1 MLRFLTAG
9 ESHGPALVA
18 ILEGMPAGVGLTE
31 DDLNIDLA
39 RRQGGFGRGGRMKI
53 ERDQARI
60 LSGVRGGV
68 TTGSPIALMI
78 SNADDRS
85 GVKEPP
91 LVRPRPGHA
100 DLPGW
105 LKYGPG
111 DMRDILERASAR
123 ETAIRCALG
132 GVAKRLLSGFDIRVV
147 SQVIQIGEVRAREV
161 PSSWVERSELAEGS
175 PVRCPDPDASRAMVA
190 EISRAGEDGDT
201 LGGVFEIAVLGCPP
215 GLGSHVH
222 WDRRLDGRLGG
233 ALMAINGIKAVEIG
247 LGIECARL
255 AGSQVHDE
263 ISYRPHGGGGGGG
276 GHNLN
281 GDHGGMPRWGYSRR
295 TNNAGGIEG
304 GISNGEPIVL
314 RTAMKPIATLRRP
327 LRSVDIRNK
336 EVALAQH
343 ERSDVC
349 AVPAASVVGEAVVAL
364 VIADAFLE
372 KFGGDNIADIMGAYR
387 AYLERISRS

>member
-18 ILEGMPAGVGLTE
+18 ILEGMPAGVRLTE

-53 ERDQARI
+53 EKDRVKI
-60 LSGVRGGV
+60 VSGLRHGI
-68 TTGSPIALMI
+68 TIGSPIALMI
-78 SNADDRS
+78 PNADDRS
-85 GVKEPP
+85 GVDEPP

-100 DLPGW
+100 DLAGG
-105 LKYGPG
+105 LKYGLG
-111 DMRDILERASAR
+111 DMRDVLERASAR

-132 GVAKRLLSGFDIRVV
+132 GVAKKLLSEFDVRVV
-147 SQVIQIGEVRAREV
+147 SYVIQIGEVRAREM
-161 PSSWVERSELAEGS
+161 PASWLEKAELAEGS
-175 PVRCPDPDASRAMVA
+175 PVRCPDPEASQAMVA
-190 EISRAGEDGDT
+190 EITRAGEHGDT
-201 LGGVFEIAVLGCPP
+201 LGGLFEVAVLGCPP

-222 WDRRLDGRLGG
+222 WDRRLDGRLSG

-263 ISYRPHGGGGGGG
+263 ISYSPRDYYPRDG
-276 GHNLN
+276 NCE
-281 GDHGGMPRWGYSRR
+281 GDDVPRCGYFRR

-304 GISNGEPIVL
+304 GISNGEPVVL
-314 RTAMKPIATLRRP
+314 RAAMKPIATLRRP
-327 LRSVDIRNK
+327 LRSVDTTSK
-336 EVALAQH
+336 EVAWAQH

-349 AVPAASVVGEAVVAL
+349 AVPAASVVGEAVVAM

-372 KFGGDNIADIMGAYR
+372 KFGGDNIADIKGAYR
-387 AYLERISRS
+387 AYLERISRF